1 MAPLIR
7 NMSRHDAQWSKFKSS
22 YMWNKVYY
30 LRRSKFAVYQLA
42 TTMVNV
48 VQGVGISTL
57 KQYDRIQGKD
67 IPGFPDA
74 RVDTSDFVSS
84 FAFNTFACVFLAL
97 FFGAAVFFDLFWPE
111 REEAPIIQWT
121 WKLSAAAS
129 STFTLAAALT
139 ISIIVATHGIHI
151 NGVSAEQESIIR
163 ANWNGPSLEYRHDNR
178 ALATVVTCWVT
189 VVFTIWSTII
199 MWRAY
204 AHNNKYGPFADHK
217 RRVISGESVSMENSP
232 QQT

>member
-22 YMWNKVYY
+22 YMWNNVYY

-48 VQGVGISTL
+48 VNGVGISTL
-57 KQYDRIQGKD
+57 KQYNKIQGKN
-67 IPGFPDA
+67 IPDFPNA
-74 RVDTSDFVSS
+74 SVDTSDFVGS
-84 FAFNTFACVFLAL
+84 FAFNVFACVFLAI

-111 REEAPIIQWT
+111 REEAPVIQWT
-121 WKLSAAAS
+121 WKLCAAAS
-129 STFTLAAALT
+129 STFMLAASLAIT
-139 ISIIVATHGIHI
+139 VIVAAHGVQI
-151 NGVSAEQESIIR
+151 NGVTAEQERIIR
-163 ANWNGPSLEYRHDNR
+163 ANWDGPSLEYRHDGR

-189 VVFTIWSTII
+189 AVFTIWSTII

-217 RRVISGESVSMENSP
+217 RRMTNGESISMENDLP
-232 QQT
+232 QS